1 GRARR
6 ARCQPAGR
14 TLRTYESGPPAAGAP
29 TPSRWVSVR
38 TSQRRSGR
46 GAATM
51 SRVVEDDCHDGGF
64 LAGLEPQAAA
74 ELRRLGTRRRYPAGT
89 TLFLE
94 GDPAHEALVLLAGEV
109 KVLVGSAEGR
119 EVILD
124 VYEAGSLLGELSVID
139 GKP

>member
-1 GRARR
+1 M
-6 ARCQPAGR
+6 
-14 TLRTYESGPPAAGAP
+14 SG
-29 TPSRWVSVR
+29 
-38 TSQRRSGR
+38 
-46 GAATM
+46 
-51 SRVVEDDCHDGGF
+51 VVEDDCHDGGF

-74 ELRRLGTRRRYPAGT
+74 ELRRLGTRRRYPAGP

-94 GDPAHEALVLLAGEV
+94 GDPPPEGLRPLAGEV

-139 GKP
+139 GKPRSATVSALSAVEVLAVAAGAFN